1 VGVRVRTARHFSE
14 AQKGKRVSTPRTSLK
29 KDALGVPG
37 MLFFVL
43 SAQAPLTSIVGAA
56 VVAVALGNGAGVPGA
71 YLVVGLVLILFAVGF
86 TTIARHVDTRGGFFA
101 IVRAGLGR
109 RVGSGGSLVALLAYN
124 TVQFALYGLFGA
136 SLSGLLSRFAGV
148 ESPWWLWVAVAVA
161 LVWFLG
167 SRKIELGARVLAV
180 LVGFEFLLLVVF
192 AVGVLVSRG
201 LPALDASS
209 SFGPSSVLAGAPGI
223 AIMFGFASMFGFE
236 STAIYSAEVKDPRRT
251 VPRATYIAVV
261 LIAAFLAF
269 VTWMLIAYYGAAKAQ
284 NEALTAL
291 GSDPALFA
299 LTPLDGVL
307 GQWAGTAADVL
318 LCTSLFAGI
327 LAFHNMITRYFHAM
341 AGGGIFPAR
350 LEHTNSHQAP
360 ASASLAQSLLVVVAV
375 VPFVVLDLDP
385 VTTLFSWFS
394 GIAVA
399 ALVVLYTLTCVAVIG
414 YFRRHRVE
422 TNAWTTVVA
431 PALAAVFMVGIF
443 TLVVNNFGVL
453 TGGSTL
459 TGWLLLATVPVVFTV
474 GWSSARREPVP
485 ALAVAA

>member
-1 VGVRVRTARHFSE
+1 M
-14 AQKGKRVSTPRTSLK
+14 PRTSLK

-71 YLVVGLVLILFAVGF
+71 YLAVGLVLILFSVGF
-86 TTIARHVDTRGGFFA
+86 TTITRHVDTRGGFFA
-101 IVRAGLGR
+101 IIRAGLGR
-109 RVGSGGSLVALLAYN
+109 RAGAGGSLLALLAYN
-124 TVQFALYGLFGA
+124 TVQCAMYGLFGA

-148 ESPWWLWVAVAVA
+148 DTPWWLWVAVAVA

-180 LVGFEFLLLVVF
+180 LVGFEFLLLVAF
-192 AVGVLVSRG
+192 AVGVLFTRG
-201 LPALDASS
+201 LPALDAAA
-209 SFGPSSVLAGAPGI
+209 SFGPSAVLAGAPGI

-269 VTWMLIAYYGAAKAQ
+269 VTWMLIGYYGAAQAR
-284 NEALTAL
+284 NEALAAL
-291 GSDPALFA
+291 GSEPAVFA

-307 GQWAGTAADVL
+307 GPWAGTTADIL

-341 AGGGIFPAR
+341 AGSGIFPAR
-350 LEHTNSHQAP
+350 LEHTNSHQVP
-360 ASASLAQSLLVVVAV
+360 AIASLTQSLLAVVAIT
-375 VPFVVLDLDP
+375 PFAVLGLDP
-385 VTTLFSWFS
+385 VANLFSWFS
-394 GIAVA
+394 GLAVA
-399 ALVVLYTLTCVAVIG
+399 ALVVLYTLTSVAVIG

-422 TNAWTTVVA
+422 TNAWTTIVA
-431 PALAAVFMVGIF
+431 PALSAVLMVGIL

-453 TGGSTL
+453 IGGSAL
-459 TGWLLLATVPVVFTV
+459 TVWLLLAIVPVVFVV
-474 GWSSARREPVP
+474 GWYSARWEKSPPV
-485 ALAVAA
+485 AVVATAEVA